1 MRVFQLLSVT
11 LLVTVFAANA
21 FAADAGEQQ
30 QRLEQLQKSL
40 QNAQSDEPMET
51 LKTKL
56 QVLKELLGKEGIT
69 ESERKGLEEKLRILT
84 EQLIPQEKPMP
95 MVSMEETLAPLA
107 EKRFFIEGN
116 YWLAYIEGGDKEVA
130 SLYNI
135 DTKQPIGDAV
145 DISAGPANAFVASGG
160 YRHRNGGTTLIRLWH
175 LTDGSSLSRSST
187 STVGISGTE
196 GSDYYYQNNPW
207 GTTTFAIKGVDRVDA
222 DSNLNVTNLDL
233 LHTIPIGKGQDKEF
247 GVALGIKYAQADSD
261 YTITYSSI
269 SSALYNI
276 KSDVE
281 NTLLGPVFG
290 IYGNGPILRK
300 LRFNGLL
307 NISLAWDHVN
317 AKRFEYDNTVPQA
330 ALDKRQTY
338 DNALTVIDGEVGVRY
353 QLRQNLSLNLDYKAA
368 FFGGMPFELK
378 TRESAFLE
386 TLELIERDILI
397 HGLKAGIS
405 YSF

>member
-1 MRVFQLLSVT
+1 MRDFQLLSIA
-11 LLVTVFAANA
+11 LLVTLFAANS
-21 FAADAGEQQ
+21 FAAETEEQQ

-40 QNAQSDEPMET
+40 QNAQSDEPIEK

-56 QVLKELLGKEGIT
+56 QILKELLGKEGIAG
-69 ESERKGLEEKLRILT
+69 SERKDLEEKLRILT
-84 EQLIPQEKPMP
+84 EQLTPQEKPML
-95 MVSMEETLAPLA
+95 SMEEALAPPA
-107 EKRFFIEGN
+107 GKRFFIEGN

-135 DTKQPIGDAV
+135 DTKQPIGNAV
-145 DISAGPANAFVASGG
+145 DTSAGPASAFVASGG
-160 YRHRNGGTTLIRLWH
+160 YKYRNGNTTLIKLWH
-175 LTDGSSLSRSST
+175 LTDSSSLSRSST

-207 GTTTFAIKGVDRVDA
+207 GTTTFATKGVDRVDA
-222 DSNLNVTNLDL
+222 DSNLDVTNLDF
-233 LHTIPIGKGQDKEF
+233 LHAIPIGKGQDKEF

-261 YTITYSSI
+261 YTITYSST

-276 KSDVE
+276 KSEVE

-290 IYGNGPILRK
+290 IYGNGPIYRK
-300 LRFNGLL
+300 LKFIGLL
-307 NISLAWDHVN
+307 NISIAWDHVK
-317 AKRFEYDNTVPQA
+317 ATRLEYDNTVAQT

-353 QLRQNLSLNLDYKAA
+353 PLRQNLSLSLDYKAA

-386 TLELIERDILI
+386 TFELVERDILF